1 MSWIFLFLVG
11 IFLIVYFGRR
21 DYEDF
26 AVIGVIVAVV
36 SGGLLAI
43 FLPKGIMTYPSLVG
57 QLHEIKALQQRIDD
71 IRGAV
76 YPEWPGKLIGGS
88 LTNLQQSS
96 KLSDYLCRVAVEE
109 ASYSSSLAKALLYK
123 RDFVYI
129 VFGYG
134 LFISDKVFQLPE
146 IKVRR

>member
-1 MSWIFLFLVG
+1 MFWIFLLLVG

-21 DYEDF
+21 GDEDL
-26 AVIGVIVAVV
+26 AVIGVIVTIV

-43 FLPKGIMTYPSLVG
+43 LLHKGIETYPSLVG
-57 QLHEIKALQQRIDD
+57 QLYEIKALQQRIDD

-76 YPEWPGKLIGGS
+76 YSEQSGKLIGGS

-96 KLSDYLCRVAVEE
+96 KLSDYLCRIAVAE
-109 ASYSSSLAKALLYK
+109 ANYNSLLVKAQLYK
-123 RDFVYI
+123 RDFIYI

-134 LFISDKVFQLPE
+134 SFISDKVFQLPE
-146 IKVRR
+146 IKG